1 MAKTWYYLKSCPN
14 CSTSIMVLPDAGVSP
29 ASPGPPLK
37 VECSRCG
44 SEVELTGRDLRE
56 QK

>member
-14 CSTSIMVLPDAGVSP
+14 CSTSVMVLPAMGASP
-29 ASPGPPLK
+29 GSPGPPIKAL
-37 VECSRCG
+37 CSRCG
-44 SEVELTGRDLRE
+44 SEVELTIKDLRE